1 VLAGAV
7 NSSLDALNLP
17 PFPHRAPTEQGRS
30 DIEFDGAVF
39 VHVTPPEPEIE
50 AEP

>member
-1 VLAGAV
+1 VV
-7 NSSLDALNLP
+7 HFEVIRDT
-17 PFPHRAPTEQGRS
+17 HRAPTEQGRS